1 MSCLGSRVLSPASD
15 TQTVSGPCIC
25 TLRFLDHQPTKYVFL
40 AGVSYIYIIYTVVFS
55 ESVMHTSCFFGVNE
69 TLAGFCGDD
78 SKKLHFDDH
87 ITWDWKGSCL

>member
-1 MSCLGSRVLSPASD
+1 
-15 TQTVSGPCIC
+15 
-25 TLRFLDHQPTKYVFL
+25 
-40 AGVSYIYIIYTVVFS
+40 
-55 ESVMHTSCFFGVNE
+55 MHTSCFFGVNE